1 MKKYKNP
8 ILLCDYSDP
17 DVIRV
22 GDTFYL
28 TASSFN
34 FVPGLP
40 LLESKNL
47 VDWKLVGYAAKKVA
61 LSGYDEVQNAKGI
74 WAPSLRFHGGLFYI
88 FFATPDEGIFETH
101 ARDFRGEWSEW
112 NCVWSGKG
120 FIDPCPLW
128 DDDGKIYVVHG
139 YAKSRIGFNSK
150 LGILELDENL
160 KAKTEDRII
169 FDGTKSQPT
178 IEGPKIYKR
187 GGFYYIFA
195 PAGGVANG
203 WQTVLRSEN
212 IFGGYEEKI
221 VLAQGKTK
229 INGPHQGGYVET
241 QDGSGYFMHF
251 QDAGIFGRITHLQP
265 VKWRN
270 GWPLMGSAAV
280 QNCKVLNCKVQ
291 NHKDEN
297 FDENETVGGIGEPLE
312 EYFVPYDDEKTE
324 TAENADTARVNS
336 CGFEV
341 EKGIPEF
348 QFSGN
353 AGLESLET
361 ENGDFSKKFYGDGT
375 LWLNPNVCTK
385 KIDAESFV
393 YEKKIEI
400 LRDDG
405 LLRSARNDV
414 EGEKNRLLR
423 FARNDE
429 KNIEASDFTC
439 KDVGMESRCVRHGII
454 FLGNEYS
461 ALEVEKRA
469 DGFYLVQ
476 IVSSGSE
483 KGDETRKESVVFE
496 AKLSKSVNSV
506 VLNMKFAGEGRLGKV
521 IFSCEADGENGK
533 IDFVSGP
540 FRTENA
546 HWVGGRYGWF

>member
-221 VLAQGKTK
+221 VLGQGKSK
-229 INGPHQGGYVET
+229 INGPHQGGYVGT
-241 QDGSGYFMHF
+241 QDGSGYFLHF

-270 GWPLMGSAAV
+270 GWPLMGSAV
-280 QNCKVLNCKVQ
+280 VLNCK
-291 NHKDEN
+291 DES
-297 FDENETVGGIGEPLE
+297 ETIGGIGEPLE

-324 TAENADTARVNS
+324 TAENSESVRVSS

-405 LLRSARNDV
+405 LFRSARND
-414 EGEKNRLLR
+414 EFGKENELPN
-423 FARNDE
+423 FSRNDE
-429 KNIEASDFTC
+429 AGNETKMLDFDC
-439 KDVGMESRCVRHGII
+439 NDRIADEHCVRHGII

-461 ALEVEKRA
+461 ALEIEKRA

-483 KGDETRKESVVFE
+483 NGDETRKESVVFE

-506 VLNMKFAGEGRLGKV
+506 VLKMKFAGEGRLGKTV
-521 IFSCEADGENGK
+521 FSCGTEGGDGK
-533 IDFVSGP
+533 IDFVSEP
-540 FRTENA
+540 FTTENA
-546 HWVGGRYGWF
+546 HWVGGRFGWF